1 MFFADMAALRTVN
14 ETRNRRIDRTGAPL
28 AGVAILLVEDDLE
41 ARRRAAPALEA
52 WGAIVIG
59 VGSAEEARR
68 SFQSVIPTVVVTAL
82 DQPGLDSAWLL
93 RQIRELPADK
103 GGQVP
108 VVAFSESPQPR
119 ERTREAGFHDV
130 VRKPIDPFELCA
142 VITWTLS

>member
-1 MFFADMAALRTVN
+1 MVTLRMVN
-14 ETRNRRIDRTGAPL
+14 EIDAPL

-41 ARRRAAPALEA
+41 ARRLAAPALEA

-108 VVAFSESPQPR
+108 VVAFSASR
-119 ERTREAGFHDV
+119 EARTQIRAAGFHDLIG
-130 VRKPIDPFELCA
+130 KPIDPFELCA